1 MRQGR
6 DEVEES
12 LAVFE
17 SLPALEADQLGGV
30 ARASVESSTRD
41 LGQVLGRVVDAD
53 HLETGLTQFAL
64 VRPRREK
71 QDVSDRSADRD
82 LLRAQRPRQHYRV
95 GEENTSP
102 RPQEASPLGQH
113 TTPVR

>member
-53 HLETGLTQFAL
+53 DLETGLTQFAL

-71 QDVSDRSADRD
+71 QDVSDRSADRN
-82 LLRAQRPRQHYRV
+82 LLPGQRPPQHYPV
-95 GEENTSP
+95 GAEKPAPPPPKGDPP
-102 RPQEASPLGQH
+102 R
-113 TTPVR
+113 